1 MAAALHNPLQIAAD
15 RRALPRFR
23 DWVATTMT
31 PEIGDA
37 IERLKRHGAISFFRL
52 ASSILRY
59 ATILHR
65 QCKISHIGL
74 RTVLSGT
81 RWLERFGAWLA
92 LGHRRKHQKIEQV
105 FHHDSLD

>member
-1 MAAALHNPLQIAAD
+1 MAAD

-23 DWVATTMT
+23 DRVGTTMT
-31 PEIGDA
+31 AEIGDV
-37 IERLKRHGAISFFRL
+37 IERLKRRGAISVFRL

-65 QCKISHIGL
+65 QRKISHIGL

-92 LGHRRKHQKIEQV
+92 RRKHQKIEQV